1 MSGEQDDVII
11 FLKDVLERPTSSIPE
26 LLSAIGHLRELVK
39 SALTPPGGGE
49 WDLPLIGSGSL
60 DLASRRGDTRR
71 SFRHID
77 QNATFAAAHYKLGSY
92 VKLAMLIDGFTSA
105 VQQDNSLVE
114 YATGRSAIELLAN
127 SHSVRTRLYSTVAA
141 CTSRNWSD
149 CGEKFYGI
157 TIRALFGTRDKERLQ
172 QLSST
177 GLFPKRRLEPFSLM
191 DSVDALAKEAGFESL
206 RQRYETLCD
215 YVHHNGA
222 SLSMSHAN
230 RFSASEVG
238 VGGQGAK
245 IVLTG
250 EAVFATYSDPS
261 QRRRQRGEE
270 LVRNATWFLDDAFW
284 AFTYINN
291 TPDSPFT
298 PQLRMSVIGDEN
310 TF

>member
-1 MSGEQDDVII
+1 
-11 FLKDVLERPTSSIPE
+11 LHIPE
-26 LLSAIGHLRELVK
+26 L
-39 SALTPPGGGE
+39 
-49 WDLPLIGSGSL
+49 
-60 DLASRRGDTRR
+60 
-71 SFRHID
+71 
-77 QNATFAAAHYKLGSY
+77 
-92 VKLAMLIDGFTSA
+92 
-105 VQQDNSLVE
+105 
-114 YATGRSAIELLAN
+114 
-127 SHSVRTRLYSTVAA
+127 VRL
-141 CTSRNWSD
+141 W
-149 CGEKFYGI
+149 EKFYGI

-177 GLFPKRRLEPFSLM
+177 GLFPKRRLEPFSVM

-270 LVRNATWFLDDAFW
+270 LVRNATWFLDDAFLGIHLHQQH
-284 AFTYINN
+284 AGFPVHAPVEDVRDRRREHLLARRPPHAPSSRAGARTPILDVSPTSPTSDAPATSHTEGPHTYWQPSYEEVV
-291 TPDSPFT
+291 TLHLTGVLLDY
-298 PQLRMSVIGDEN
+298 
-310 TF
+310 